1 MTNIKYILINET
13 DCKNPFC
20 DAQHRDVPNVG
31 HCIECFAV
39 PGFKVQGSRER
50 KALIEELCRL
60 RRHYPETP
68 ILGMSELD
76 TSRTYAPV
84 RVNPEMNV
92 LRRELSDL
100 P

>member
-20 DAQHRDVPNVG
+20 DAQHRDMPNVG
-31 HCIECFAV
+31 HCIVCDA
-39 PGFKVQGSRER
+39 GSKWKVAGSKER
-50 KALIEELCRL
+50 AALVKELCRL

>member
-39 PGFKVQGSRER
+39 PGFKVQESAR
-50 KALIEELCRL
+50 RL
-60 RRHYPETP
+60 SKNSVAFVGTTP
-68 ILGMSELD
+68 KPLYWECQNWTPLVPMLPSE
-76 TSRTYAPV
+76 SIQK
-84 RVNPEMNV
+84 
-92 LRRELSDL
+92 
-100 P
+100 

>member
-1 MTNIKYILINET
+1 MKNIKYILVHET
-13 DCKNPFC
+13 SSKNPVC

-31 HCIECFAV
+31 HCVECFA
-39 PGFKVQGSRER
+39 GSRFKVQGSRER
-50 KALIEELCRL
+50 KALIDLLCRL

-68 ILGMSELD
+68 ILEWSELD
-76 TSRTYAPV
+76 TSYEHAPV
-84 RVNPEMNV
+84 RVSPAMNQ